1 MMNNITKIFTLL
13 SFLSIL
19 ACGSEPQLENVAP
32 EAVTENL
39 SQTELEIR
47 SLDAQI
53 EKEPKNAK
61 LYELRGDS
69 FFKLDGYDEAINDY
83 TNAMELDQKNP
94 IYPQKL
100 AAVYMNYNR
109 SRKAYNIMTAA
120 SFKFPQ
126 DTSLLLKLAEYEV
139 LLKKNNEAFQTL
151 QKVLKIDRHRAEAY
165 FLMGLNFKDT
175 GEMDKAINS
184 FQTAVDKDS
193 DYVEALMMLGYI
205 YDEKNDPIAVRFFD
219 NAIASEPNY
228 MDAYL
233 AKGNHFGN
241 MGEFLKA
248 IEVFKQINEK
258 DGQNPDAYY
267 NIGLAYM
274 QIDSF
279 KLASDN
285 FKICTQLEPT
295 YVKGHYYMGLASE
308 KLGNKEQAKQY
319 YQQAINLDPKMERA
333 KQALQGL

>member
-1 MMNNITKIFTLL
+1 MNNITKIFIIL
-13 SFLSIL
+13 SFIGFLSCDNDTQ
-19 ACGSEPQLENVAP
+19 AEKASSEPV
-32 EAVTENL
+32 VENL
-39 SQTELEIR
+39 SQTELEIK

-53 EKEPKNAK
+53 EKEPNNSK

-69 FFKLDGYDEAINDY
+69 FFKLEGYDEAIADY
-83 TNAMELDQKNP
+83 TSAMEMDQKNP

-100 AAVYMNYNR
+100 AAVYMNYGR
-109 SRKAYNIMTAA
+109 SRKAYNIMSAA

-126 DTSLLLKLAEYEV
+126 NSTLLLKLAEYEV
-139 LLKKNNEAFQTL
+139 ILKKNNEAFQTL
-151 QKVLKIDRHRAEAY
+151 QKVLKIDQHNPEAY
-165 FLMGLNFKDT
+165 FLMGLNFKDI
-175 GEMDKAINS
+175 GDMEKAINS
-184 FQTAVDKDS
+184 FQTAVDKNS

-205 YDEKNDPIAVRFFD
+205 YDEKNDPIAERFFD

-241 MGEFLKA
+241 RGEFLKA
-248 IEVFKQINEK
+248 VEVFKQINEK
-258 DGQNPDAYY
+258 QGQNPDAFY

-285 FKICTQLEPT
+285 FKICVQLEPT
-295 YVKGHYYMGLASE
+295 YVRGHFYMGLASE
-308 KLGNKEQAKQY
+308 KLGKKEMAKQY
-319 YQQAINLDPKMERA
+319 YQQALNLDPEMERA
-333 KQALQGL
+333 RKALQSL

>member
-1 MMNNITKIFTLL
+1 MMNNITKIFILI
-13 SFLSIL
+13 SFLGIL
-19 ACGSEPQLENVAP
+19 ACTSETTVENASTKTV
-32 EAVTENL
+32 VENL
-39 SQTELEIR
+39 SQTELEIK

-53 EKEPKNAK
+53 EKEPQNAK

-69 FFKLDGYDEAINDY
+69 FFKLEAYDEAIVDY
-83 TNAMELDQKNP
+83 TSAMELDQKNS

-109 SRKAYNIMTAA
+109 SRKAYNIMSAA

-139 LLKKNNEAFQTL
+139 VLKKNNEAFQTL

-175 GEMDKAINS
+175 GEINKAISS

-205 YDEKNDPIAVRFFD
+205 YDEKDDPLAERFFD
-219 NAIASEPNY
+219 NAIASEPTY

-233 AKGNHFGN
+233 AKGNHYGN
-241 MGEFLKA
+241 RGEFLKA

-258 DGQNPDAYY
+258 GGQNSDAYY
-267 NIGLAYM
+267 NIGLSYM

-279 KLASDN
+279 KLAADN
-285 FKICTQLEPT
+285 FKICIQLEPT
-295 YVKGHYYMGLASE
+295 YVKGHFYMGQASE
-308 KLGNKEQAKQY
+308 KLGNKENAKQY

-333 KQALQGL
+333 KEALQAL